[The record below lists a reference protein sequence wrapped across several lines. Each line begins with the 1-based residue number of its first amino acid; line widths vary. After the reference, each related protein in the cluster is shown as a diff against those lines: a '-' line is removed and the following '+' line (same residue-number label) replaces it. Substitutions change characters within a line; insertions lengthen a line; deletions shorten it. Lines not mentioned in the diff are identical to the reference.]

1 MITLEA
7 AAKKGFLLTDAEITR
22 LLAVLSKRFPDAI
35 KEGNAVRDIESRL
48 HAAGECSSVS
58 GGIGCPLK
66 ADAYGLQFSRSLQA
80 GLLLQ
85 KRPIVWPDYN
95 DPKVRSSMFRPPV
108 PMSAETKEKLRAIAP
123 KRDVGDEVAK
133 MLREAGS
140 LDETYAIGAK
150 YLREKEPALRKK
162 YAHLNPGQQRMV
174 IGNRMRAKWK
184 KEHAK

>member
-22 LLAVLSKRFPDAI
+22 LLAVLTKKFPDAI
-35 KEGNAVRDIESRL
+35 KEGNAIRDIESRL

-66 ADAYGLQFSRSLQA
+66 PSAYDIKFSRALQS

-95 DPKVRSSMFRPPV
+95 DPKIRSSMFRPPQ
-108 PMSAETKEKLRAIAP
+108 PMSEETKEKLRAITP

-133 MLREAGS
+133 MLREAGD
-140 LDETYAIGAK
+140 LDATYAIGAK
-150 YLREKEPALRKK
+150 YLREKEKALRSK
-162 YAHLNPGQQRMV
+162 YQHLNPGQQRMV

-184 KEHAK
+184 KEHTK